1 MLRSQFDAEL
11 NNMHVDLDRMCHLVI
26 QAIENC
32 VTAFKNQDF
41 ELAKEIIENDKA
53 INNVERAI
61 ESKCLSLILK
71 QQPVASDLRDVSTA
85 LKVVTD
91 LERIGDQS
99 ADIAELILEIDE
111 QNSYLM
117 VEHIPAMANIAIQMV
132 TRALDAF
139 HEHDVQKAE
148 VVKKSDQEMDHLFEE
163 VKNEL
168 IKIVKE
174 DKDHVDIAIHFLMIA
189 KYFERIG
196 DHVVNIC
203 EWIEFSQTG
212 RLNNQRLI

>member
-71 QQPVASDLRDVSTA
+71 QQPVATDLRDVSTA

>member
-32 VTAFKNQDF
+32 VTAFKNQDY
-41 ELAKEIIENDKA
+41 ELAREIIVNDKA
-53 INNVERAI
+53 INNVERSI

-111 QNSYLM
+111 KDSYLM
-117 VEHIPAMANIAIQMV
+117 VEHIPSMANIAIHMV
-132 TRALDAF
+132 RDALNAF
-139 HEHDVQKAE
+139 HERDVEKA
-148 VVKKSDQEMDHLFEE
+148 VLVKENDKEMDRLFNG
-163 VKNEL
+163 VKDEL
-168 IKIVKE
+168 VKIVKE
-174 DKDHVDIAIHFLMIA
+174 DRDNVDLSIHFLMIA

-203 EWIEFSQTG
+203 EWVEFNKTG
-212 RLNNQRLI
+212 KLNDQRLI

>member
-32 VTAFKNQDF
+32 VTAFKNQNF

-71 QQPVASDLRDVSTA
+71 QQPVATDLRDVSTA

>member
-32 VTAFKNQDF
+32 VTAFKNHDYD
-41 ELAKEIIENDKA
+41 LAREIITNDKA

-111 QNSYLM
+111 KDSYLM
-117 VEHIPAMANIAIQMV
+117 VGHIPAMATIAIEMV
-132 TRALDAF
+132 INALKAF
-139 HEHDVQKAE
+139 HERDLKKAG
-148 VVKKSDQEMDHLFEE
+148 VVKKSDSEMDRLFNE
-163 VKNEL
+163 VKDEL

-174 DKDHVDIAIHFLMIA
+174 DKENIDLSIHFLMIA

-203 EWIEFSQTG
+203 EWIEFNQTG
-212 RLNNQRLI
+212 KLNNQRLI

>member
-139 HEHDVQKAE
+139 HEHDVQKAAI
-148 VVKKSDQEMDHLFEE
+148 VKKSDQEMDRLFEE

-168 IKIVKE
+168 IRIVKE
-174 DKDHVDIAIHFLMIA
+174 DKDHADIAIHFLMIA

>member
-41 ELAKEIIENDKA
+41 DLAKEIIENDKA

-61 ESKCLSLILK
+61 ESKCLALILK

-111 QNSYLM
+111 QNSFLM
-117 VEHIPAMANIAIQMV
+117 VEHIPAMANIAIKMV
-132 TRALDAF
+132 TKALNAF
-139 HEHDVQKAE
+139 HEHDVVKAKE
-148 VVKKSDQEMDHLFEE
+148 VKKTDQEMDRLFDN

-174 DKDHVDIAIHFLMIA
+174 DKDNVDLSIHFLMIA

-212 RLNNQRLI
+212 RLNDQRLI